1 MLEII
6 DPETG
11 NKVLKVELLDGEKQ
25 YPFGFYFNALDEGDV
40 WLSAL
45 EAEKLY
51 DWLGEQFGPKNLI
64 NE

>member
-1 MLEII
+1 MLKIV

-11 NKVLKVELLDGEKQ
+11 TVILTCEMLDGEKQ
-25 YPFGFYFNALDEGDV
+25 YPFGFYHTDGADF

-51 DWLGEQFGPKNLI
+51 NWLGEQFGPKNLI

>member
-1 MLEII
+1 MLEIVDQESGDRI
-6 DPETG
+6 I
-11 NKVLKVELLDGEKQ
+11 KAELLVGERQ
-25 YPFGFYFNALDEGDV
+25 YPFGFYFQEGDV

-51 DWLGEQFGPKNLI
+51 NWLGEQFGPKSLI